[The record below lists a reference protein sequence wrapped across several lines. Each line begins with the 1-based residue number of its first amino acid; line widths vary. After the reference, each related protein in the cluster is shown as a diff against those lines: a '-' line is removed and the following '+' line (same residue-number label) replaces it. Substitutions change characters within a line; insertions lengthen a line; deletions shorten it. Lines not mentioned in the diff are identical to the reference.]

1 MENKPIKR
9 SKYLVEFSKDHHAS
23 LLFCWKIK
31 EGLKKNI
38 DIPRITKYINF
49 FWEKH
54 LKAHFSE
61 EEELLFNQVEDPL
74 CQQGKAEHL
83 LLTEQVNWLNQ
94 DKNQAKGEYVLFEEL
109 LNKHIRFEERVL
121 FPYLENI
128 LPVSV
133 LDNALEQLLAKHA
146 ATYHDN
152 YPDEFWTKTN
162 DE

>member
-9 SKYLVEFSKDHHAS
+9 SKYLVEFSKDHHTS
-23 LLFCWKIK
+23 LLFCWKIR

-38 DIPRITKYINF
+38 ALLRIIKYINF

-54 LKAHFSE
+54 LKEHFSE
-61 EEELLFNQVEDPL
+61 EEELLFNLVEDPL
-74 CQQGKAEHL
+74 CEQGKSEHL
-83 LLTEQVNWLNQ
+83 LLAEQLNWLNQ
-94 DKNQAKGEYVLFEEL
+94 DKKEAKGSYVLFEEL

-121 FPYLENI
+121 FPYLEKI
-128 LPVSV
+128 LPVPV
-133 LDNALEQLLAKHA
+133 LDNALEQLLVKHIT
-146 ATYHDN
+146 TYQDN